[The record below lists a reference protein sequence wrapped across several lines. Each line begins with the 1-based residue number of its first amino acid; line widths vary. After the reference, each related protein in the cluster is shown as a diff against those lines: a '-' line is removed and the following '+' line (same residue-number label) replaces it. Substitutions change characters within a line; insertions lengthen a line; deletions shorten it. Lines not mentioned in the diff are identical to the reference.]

1 MRVLIVDDHPVARRG
16 LHMVVSAAYG
26 DVDCADAA
34 DATAAL
40 TQAASLRPD
49 LVLLDMHMPG
59 TVAASTL
66 CAQLREIVPAA
77 PIVIVTA
84 FDSIA
89 EIRDCLLAGAAGCLL
104 KDTAEID
111 MAAALRAVMA
121 GGPALDSRIA
131 YRLARD
137 LVRDPAGESALAA
150 TPQLSRREKDV
161 LELLAEGSS
170 NRAIAIRLKLSEAT
184 VKGHVSRLLDKL
196 NATSRLEA
204 VMHASDAG
212 MI

>member
-16 LHMVVSAAYG
+16 LQMIVSAAYG

-34 DATAAL
+34 DATTAL
-40 TQAASLRPD
+40 TQAASFRPD

-59 TVAASTL
+59 TVTAPAL
-66 CAQLREIVPAA
+66 CARLREVLPAA
-77 PIVIVTA
+77 TVVVVTA
-84 FDSIA
+84 FDSSA

-104 KDTAEID
+104 KDTAEMD

-137 LVRDPAGESALAA
+137 LVREPAQAA
-150 TPQLSRREKDV
+150 TPQLSAREKDV

-170 NRAIAIRLKLSEAT
+170 NRAIAIRLELSEAT

-204 VMHASDAG
+204 VIHASDAG
-212 MI
+212 LI